1 MIHENK
7 TQKRRNRIL
16 EILKTDGNVH
26 VVELSQCLGISA
38 VTIRKDLEYME
49 KQGLLQRVWGGAVPK
64 PSLSTDKNEDSFERK
79 KNENRN
85 LKLSL
90 ARAVADL
97 IQDGDSL
104 LIHSGSTSYYV
115 VEELKKKKDLVVI
128 TNVFTV
134 VAQLQDCDQIT
145 TFFLGGRVYRKDSLT
160 VGESVISQLE
170 NYSVDKLIMGA
181 DGVDPVS
188 GITTAYHHREDYI
201 VHQMI
206 QQAKETILV
215 ADKTKLGRKMLMRLA
230 DISEIDVVVT
240 NRSEEKEPICKE
252 IEERGIKVIRVD

>member
-1 MIHENK
+1 MMHENK

-38 VTIRKDLEYME
+38 VTIRKDLEHME
-49 KQGLLQRVWGGAVPK
+49 KQGLLQRVWGGAVLK
-64 PSLSTDKNEDSFERK
+64 PEATADKVEETFERK
-79 KNENRN
+79 KSENRE
-85 LKLSL
+85 LKLSI

-97 IQDGDSL
+97 IQDGDSI
-104 LIHSGSTSYYV
+104 LIHAGSTSYYV

-181 DGVDPVS
+181 DGVDPAS
-188 GITTAYHHREDYI
+188 GISTAYHHREDYI

-206 QQAKETILV
+206 QQAKQTILV
-215 ADKTKLGRKMLMRLA
+215 ADETKLGRKMLMRLA

-252 IEERGIKVIRVD
+252 IEQKGITVIRAE